1 MKKLFLYLTMTLA
14 IVASSINAAPLMI
27 TDLSKPVVLNASQTE
42 ISVSLPSNATTGFSW
57 FVVAGKMGK
66 FLTPVS
72 HTYQA
77 PDSKLAGAGGMEIFT
92 FKVDKASFAVP
103 TRIVVHFSYQKPWEK
118 VIGKKATLVLLTKE
132 N

>member
-14 IVASSINAAPLMI
+14 IVTSSINAAPLMI
-27 TDLSKPVVLNASQTE
+27 TDLSKPVVLSSSQTE
-42 ISVSLPSNATTGFSW
+42 ISISLPSNATTGFSW

-92 FKVDKASFAVP
+92 FKIDPAAFVVP
-103 TRIVVHFSYQKPWEK
+103 TKIRVHFSYQKPWEK
-118 VIGKKATLVLLTKE
+118 VIGKKAELVLLTK
-132 N
+132 